1 MPKIA
6 SLSRQTCAA
15 LALAVI
21 IPAGCAKEKIAP
33 FNPRALQEME
43 RQAAQ
48 GAPLRPVRPLP
59 TTLQSPFEDE
69 TATTG
74 PSDATTG
81 PATQTARRAVP
92 PATGPALGVNEGV
105 LRMPLREIMQR
116 AVANN
121 LDVKVAGYDPAIDE
135 TRITEAEARFD
146 PTFFTNFQYGVDRI
160 LAPTPDN
167 PTVST
172 EEETVF
178 RTYTFQTGVRQELE
192 SGGRVEARVEPRHTK
207 RQPGFPADFT
217 TGEEAP
223 NPFWTTD
230 LTLQITQPLL
240 RDFGG
245 DVNRARIVINRNNQ
259 KISLLEFRNTLEK
272 NVADLERAYWQ
283 LMQAEGE
290 VKIAEELLNRTL
302 STGQILEARRDQ
314 DVGRVQ
320 MSQTT
325 SSIENRRTILIRARA
340 RVRDLS
346 DQIKRLMND
355 PDLPVTSGVLILPAD
370 APIEQQIRFNLED
383 QINTAMENRAELG
396 QQQLRSD
403 NAATAALVAENN
415 LLPQLNFVGNV
426 GTTGLG
432 GSFGDAFEDS
442 DFDHL
447 EYAAGVQLEI
457 PIGNRAARAIWKR
470 AQLQRLQAIAQYRAL
485 IEQVALDVK
494 TAIRETNTT
503 WEEIAGTRQARFAAA
518 DALDAVEERERAS
531 EALTP
536 EFVNRKLDLQQQL
549 AEAQRQEVQAQAN
562 YQIALA
568 RLEQS
573 KGTLLRYSNI
583 ILEEA
588 PLETADARRRR

>member
-1 MPKIA
+1 MPNIA
-6 SLSRQTCAA
+6 SLSRKTAA
-15 LALAVI
+15 LLALAVI
-21 IPAGCAKEKIAP
+21 IPTGCGPKEKIAP
-33 FNPRALQEME
+33 FNPRALQQTE
-43 RQAAQ
+43 REGALN
-48 GAPLRPVRPLP
+48 APLRPVRPLP
-59 TTLQSPFEDE
+59 TTLQSAFEDTDE
-69 TATTG
+69 
-74 PSDATTG
+74 ATTG
-81 PATQTARRAVP
+81 PATRPIVP
-92 PATGPALGVNEGV
+92 PATGPALGINEGV

-135 TRITEAEARFD
+135 TRVTEAEARFD
-146 PTFFTNFQYGVDRI
+146 PTFFSNFQYGVDRI

-167 PTVST
+167 PTVDIST
-172 EEETVF
+172 GETVF
-178 RTYTFQTGVRQELE
+178 RTYTVQTGVRQDLE
-192 SGGRVEARVEPRHTK
+192 SGGRVEARWEPRRTE
-207 RQPGFPADFT
+207 RDPGFGPGT
-217 TGEEAP
+217 P
-223 NPFWTTD
+223 NPFWTSD

-240 RDFGG
+240 RDFGA

-259 KISLLEFRNTLEK
+259 KISLLEWRTTLEK
-272 NVADLERAYWQ
+272 NLADLERAYWQ
-283 LMQAEGE
+283 LVQAEGE
-290 VKIAEELLNRTL
+290 VRIAEELLDRTL
-302 STGQILEARRDQ
+302 STGRILHDRMNQ

-355 PDLPVTSGVLILPAD
+355 PDMPVTSMVLILPAD

-383 QINTAMENRAELG
+383 QINTAMENRPELG
-396 QQQLRSD
+396 QQQMRTD
-403 NAATAALVAENN
+403 NAATAARVAENN
-415 LLPQLNFVGNV
+415 LLPQLNFVGNI

-432 GSFGDAFEDS
+432 GDFDDAVSDGDFD
-442 DFDHL
+442 DHL

-470 AQLQRLQAIAQYRAL
+470 AQLQRMQAITQYRAL

-494 TAIRETNTT
+494 TAVREVNTT

-518 DALDAVEERERAS
+518 DALDAVEERERGA
-531 EALTP
+531 EPLTP
-536 EFVNRKLDLQQQL
+536 EFVNRKLDLQQQY
-549 AEAQRQEVQAQAN
+549 AEAQRQEVQARAN

-583 ILEEA
+583 VLEES
-588 PLETADARRRR
+588 PLESAELRRGR